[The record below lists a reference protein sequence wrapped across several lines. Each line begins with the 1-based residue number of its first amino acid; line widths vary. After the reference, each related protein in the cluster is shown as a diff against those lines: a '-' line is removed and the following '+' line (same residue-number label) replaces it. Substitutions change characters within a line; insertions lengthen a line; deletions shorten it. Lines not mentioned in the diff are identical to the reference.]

1 MADKEQVHTDSGMRA
16 DAERLSRKYE
26 TYYNQVLVK
35 EQPFYRCG
43 MTDEEAAR
51 EMNYL
56 NGNLQ
61 AFYEGKYTP
70 LWKQNLF
77 K

>member
-1 MADKEQVHTDSGMRA
+1 MADKKQIHTDLDMRA
-16 DAERLSRKYE
+16 DAEHLSRKYE
-26 TYYNQVLVK
+26 AYYNQVLVK
-35 EQPFYRCG
+35 EQPFYHRG
-43 MTDEEAAR
+43 MTNEEAAR